1 MIPSQGE
8 GEHAVFQTETK
19 ISLLVS
25 VEKAPSEAVAAQ
37 SEYFLAQIVQQ
48 IGAPWNATNS
58 WHRLGRG

>member
-1 MIPSQGE
+1 MIPSQGG

-25 VEKAPSEAVAAQ
+25 VGKAPSEAVAAQ

-48 IGAPWNATNS
+48 IGA
-58 WHRLGRG
+58 R